1 MDTLDLTSFF
11 SPSPSRLNAARE
23 QHIRREK
30 ATSNIC
36 TAQAL
41 LANMAAMYAVYH
53 GPDGLRQ
60 IAAKVHGLTYI
71 LKEMITSLDGSPY
84 TITNTNFFDTLTI
97 KVDSAVG
104 ADILHAQAEEAKI
117 NLRRVAD
124 GVVGVTL
131 DESVGL
137 VDLLKLANV
146 FVKAAGQEKKSAEE
160 LISAGAGLKVKEGEV
175 SFLPEEFRRT
185 SKFMTH
191 PVFKYVALSSVRCVA
206 PSESS

>member
-1 MDTLDLTSFF
+1 
-11 SPSPSRLNAARE
+11 
-23 QHIRREK
+23 
-30 ATSNIC
+30 
-36 TAQAL
+36 
-41 LANMAAMYAVYH
+41 MAAMYAVYH
-53 GPDGLRQ
+53 GPNGLRQ

-71 LKEMITSLDGSPY
+71 LKEMITSLNGSPY

-97 KVDSAVG
+97 KVDSSVG

-117 NLRRVAD
+117 NLRRVSD
-124 GVVGVTL
+124 GVIGVTL

-191 PVFKYVALSSVRCVA
+191 PVFNTHHSETEMLRYIYHLQSKDLSLVHAMIPLGSCTFYVFRPFSKPFRGRR
-206 PSESS
+206 